1 MRRRLRVALGFFL
14 FASMASTLHATDT
27 TPPDVVGA
35 YYPGYRASDFPVA
48 RIPAERLT
56 HLFYAFAHI
65 EDGRCAVAPDAP
77 AHFAAM
83 AALKREHARLRTL
96 ISIGGWEADGFSDA
110 ARSGASRRRFV
121 SSCLAMFFDPALQA
135 FDGVDID
142 WEFPVYGGPPT
153 IRARAQD
160 RRNLTL
166 LVREFRRQ
174 LDMIGKTRG
183 QSFLLTAAL
192 PAGRLQS
199 SGAYDPARSF
209 DLEALAGTVDF
220 INLMTYDMGTD
231 FAGVASFNAPLRED
245 QDDPVDAEVRRWN
258 SVEGG
263 IAYYTQHGVPARKL
277 VLGVPF
283 YGRGFKVMA
292 DAHAGLYQR
301 YSAVFDPGD
310 WRSIK
315 ERLLADPSWQRH
327 WHPVA
332 QTPWLF
338 HPADHVFVSYEDPDS
353 IGIRARLAKDSGLR
367 GVFAWEIAGDDDQH
381 SLLDAMAKPFESP
394 QD

>member
-1 MRRRLRVALGFFL
+1 
-14 FASMASTLHATDT
+14 
-27 TPPDVVGA
+27 
-35 YYPGYRASDFPVA
+35 
-48 RIPAERLT
+48 
-56 HLFYAFAHI
+56 
-65 EDGRCAVAPDAP
+65 
-77 AHFAAM
+77 
-83 AALKREHARLRTL
+83 
-96 ISIGGWEADGFSDA
+96 
-110 ARSGASRRRFV
+110 
-121 SSCLAMFFDPALQA
+121 MFFDRALQA

-153 IRARAQD
+153 IRARTQD
-160 RRNLTL
+160 RHNLTL
-166 LVREFRRQ
+166 LAREFRRQ
-174 LDMIGKTRG
+174 LDTIGKARG
-183 QSFLLTAAL
+183 QTFLLTAAL

-209 DLEALAGTVDF
+209 DLEALAGTLDF

-245 QDDPVDAEVRRWN
+245 KDDPVDAEVRRWN

-263 IAYYTQHGVPARKL
+263 IAYYTQHGVPARKV

-283 YGRGFKVMA
+283 YGRGFKVVA
-292 DAHAGLYQR
+292 DTNAGLYQR
-301 YSAVFDPGD
+301 YTAPFDPGD

-367 GVFAWEIAGDDDQH
+367 GVFTWEITGDDDQH
-381 SLLDAMAKPFESP
+381 SLLDAMTRPFESP
-394 QD
+394 RD